1 MKNIENTIKKATLLV
16 GCMFSSFLSAL
27 ADDLQNSLNN
37 DYLRTPEASAFMKY
51 GEESVSEYTG
61 TADISVPL
69 YTIKCKDIE
78 IPITLQYDASGIKVE
93 QEASWVG
100 LGWNLM
106 VGGCINYVCAGGH
119 DMYGA
124 PNIGNDVWTEYLTS
138 EIDHSLPVFGKQ
150 DRVIKSQ
157 TRYYR
162 YHDGDK
168 FNWMNR
174 FPLRPQNFILSYVD
188 Y

>member
-27 ADDLQNSLNN
+27 ADDLQNSLNY

-78 IPITLQYDASGIKVE
+78 IPISLQYDASGIKVE

-124 PNIGNDVWTEYLTS
+124 PNIENKVWTEHLTS
-138 EIDHSLPVFGKQ
+138 KIELSSAV
-150 DRVIKSQ
+150 
-157 TRYYR
+157 RYIPS
-162 YHDGDK
+162 HFAFK
-168 FNWMNR
+168 
-174 FPLRPQNFILSYVD
+174 V
-188 Y
+188 